1 MPRLSCILPALFAL
15 ALLALAPLRPAAAA
29 SLALT
34 GDIFSVMYSIGL
46 SLQDSSAAPIR
57 LTTPEEEKAA
67 AEQAAKEEAAK
78 AAELKD
84 APADSPKL
92 TFTLTRAGDTL
103 VFEMGDYVGKL
114 SDKAFLD
121 IAAIVFVTD
130 AKAEFAPGTVLLE
143 SLLLDGK
150 PVADML
156 KKLDSKEP
164 STALAD
170 LPESFTLSGIA
181 RQALAEAPPTDPIDV
196 PAPAPAPA
204 PGPTP
209 SVPHQVVVPVP
220 EPASLAL
227 FAAGLAGLAL
237 VRRRRA

>member
-1 MPRLSCILPALFAL
+1 MPRLLHAIPALFAL
-15 ALLALAPLRPAAAA
+15 ALLALAPLRPASAA
-29 SLALT
+29 SLPIT
-34 GDIFSVMYSIGL
+34 GDLISVMHSIGL
-46 SLQDSSAAPIR
+46 SLQDSSA
-57 LTTPEEEKAA
+57 TTITLPPTDEKPADP
-67 AEQAAKEEAAK
+67 
-78 AAELKD
+78 KD

-92 TFTLTRAGDTL
+92 SFTLTRTGDTL

-121 IAAIVFVTD
+121 IAAIIFATD

-143 SLLLDGK
+143 SLMLDGK

-156 KKLDSKEP
+156 KPLDSKQP
-164 STALAD
+164 ASALAE

-181 RQALAEAPPTDPIDV
+181 RQALSGDTNAEAPAPPAAAPTPPPS
-196 PAPAPAPA
+196 PAPTLA
-204 PGPTP
+204 
-209 SVPHQVVVPVP
+209 VVAVP

-237 VRRRRA
+237 ARRRRA

>member
-57 LTTPEEEKAA
+57 LVTPDEKAA
-67 AEQAAKEEAAK
+67 EEK
-78 AAELKD
+78 AAELKE
-84 APADSPKL
+84 APTDSPKL
-92 TFTLTRAGDTL
+92 AFTLTRAGDTL

-209 SVPHQVVVPVP
+209 SVPNQVVVPVP

-237 VRRRRA
+237 ARCRRA

>member
-1 MPRLSCILPALFAL
+1 MPRLLHALPALFAL

-29 SLALT
+29 SLPIT
-34 GDIFSVMYSIGL
+34 GDLISVMHSIGL
-46 SLQDSSAAPIR
+46 SLQDSSA
-57 LTTPEEEKAA
+57 TTISLPPTDEKPADP
-67 AEQAAKEEAAK
+67 
-78 AAELKD
+78 KD
-84 APADSPKL
+84 APTDSPKL
-92 TFTLTRAGDTL
+92 SFTLTRAGDTL
-103 VFEMGDYVGKL
+103 VFELGDYVGKL

-121 IAAIVFVTD
+121 IAAIIFATD
-130 AKAEFAPGTVLLE
+130 AKDEFAPGTVLLE

-156 KKLDSKEP
+156 KPLDSKQP
-164 STALAD
+164 SSALAE

-204 PGPTP
+204 PGPSL
-209 SVPHQVVVPVP
+209 SVPNQVAVPVP

-227 FAAGLAGLAL
+227 FAAGLAGLA
-237 VRRRRA
+237 VARRRRA

>member
-57 LTTPEEEKAA
+57 LVTPDE
-67 AEQAAKEEAAK
+67 K
-78 AAELKD
+78 AAELKE
-84 APADSPKL
+84 APTDSPKL

-181 RQALAEAPPTDPIDV
+181 RQALAEAPPADPIDV
-196 PAPAPAPA
+196 PAPAP
-204 PGPTP
+204 GPIL

-237 VRRRRA
+237 ARRRRA